1 MKQLHL
7 SGEYRQI
14 NIHEALE
21 ERNSTSAVTSTAKQ
35 QIEEALKQNPKLKMV
50 QQANGTYKFSFRPPL
65 DGVKDKKS
73 FYKYLERHHF
83 EGLGGVMKEEVVE
96 SLPKAE
102 KILKYHEEKKNIIL
116 HTRPDKKVV
125 VFYNDRSAEIE
136 IDETFQK
143 LWRSIPVQSI
153 DEEKIQEYLG
163 SFLHL
168 YFAQVLIS
176 KAFET
181 FHQFRFLHCDHC
193 RIPPPF

>member
-1 MKQLHL
+1 MLV
-7 SGEYRQI
+7 SI
-14 NIHEALE
+14 
-21 ERNSTSAVTSTAKQ
+21 STKSREPIIVTSTAKQ

-116 HTRPDKKVV
+116 HTRPDKKVCKCHH
-125 VFYNDRSAEIE
+125 RGCPHRMI
-136 IDETFQK
+136 
-143 LWRSIPVQSI
+143 SIR
-153 DEEKIQEYLG
+153 G
-163 SFLHL
+163 STL
-168 YFAQVLIS
+168 
-176 KAFET
+176 E
-181 FHQFRFLHCDHC
+181 
-193 RIPPPF
+193 